1 MPFLSQFVHSVIKAR
16 EPAIEEK
23 SQGGTRLQKNNP
35 FLKKRKE
42 NDLDL
47 LLAAD
52 ERDLSLTPDQVTLRL
67 T

>member
-1 MPFLSQFVHSVIKAR
+1 
-16 EPAIEEK
+16 
-23 SQGGTRLQKNNP
+23 LQKNNP